1 MSKIVEKTAKTVQEA
16 IGLALEELGAQRD
29 EVEIEVLDEGS
40 KGIFGIGGKLARVR
54 VSLKS
59 SRSDEAVGFLTDVL
73 SKMNVAVEIE
83 MTEDDESIMLRIT
96 GKDSGIIIGRRGETL
111 DALQYLTSLVVN
123 KQSDDYKR
131 VTIDIENYRQ
141 KREETLVKL
150 TNRLADRV
158 VRYRKSVTL
167 EPMNPYE
174 RRIIHSTLQNNNN
187 VETHSVGEEP
197 NRKVVITLKQGTGA
211 RRQEG
216 SN

>member
-1 MSKIVEKTAKTVQEA
+1 MSQIVEKTAKTVQEA
-16 IGLALEELGAQRD
+16 IGLALEELGVRRED
-29 EVEIEVLDEGS
+29 VDIEILDEGS
-40 KGIFGIGGKLARVR
+40 KGIFGIGGKLARVQ
-54 VSLKS
+54 VSLKETES
-59 SRSDEAVGFLTDVL
+59 SRSEEAVSFLRNVL
-73 SKMNVAVEIE
+73 TKMNVAVEID
-83 MTEDDESIMLRIT
+83 MTEDDESIMLKIT

-150 TNRLADRV
+150 ADRLADRV

-174 RRIIHSTLQNNNN
+174 RRIIHSTLQNNRL

-197 NRKVVITLKQGTGA
+197 NRKVVITLKQGAGA
-211 RRQEG
+211 RRQQ
-216 SN
+216 